1 MPTVSS
7 PDRWRELKMWLPP
20 AAWAALIFVFSSD
33 VFSSPNT
40 ANIVEGLLRFLL
52 PALSAAEIELIHFF
66 VRKLGHLG
74 EYFVLSILV
83 LRALLQKSHASPAP
97 RQLAIALAITGLYA
111 ISDELHQAWVPTRS
125 ASAIDVVIDIFG
137 GICGT
142 FWFHR
147 RNRGRNSL

>member
-1 MPTVSS
+1 
-7 PDRWRELKMWLPP
+7 MWLPP

-33 VFSSPNT
+33 VFSSRNT
-40 ANIVEGLLRFLL
+40 ASIVEGLLRFLL
-52 PALSAAEIELIHFF
+52 PAFSAAVIELLHFF
-66 VRKLGHLG
+66 IRKLGHFG

-83 LRALLQKSHASPAP
+83 LRALLQKPHARPAP

-111 ISDELHQAWVPTRS
+111 ISDELHQAWAPTRS
-125 ASAIDVVIDIFG
+125 ASAMDVVIDIFG

-147 RNRGRNSL
+147 RNHGRNSL